1 MNIVL
6 NCIMVILFA
15 VVAKPSMAGLLPGE
29 GIVRDPATGNY
40 TATFVVEGEDGKD
53 WLETGDLETA
63 TKIEPTV
70 RSMFKLAGGWN
81 IRYAYTVRNGNSAM
95 QAINHFDLYGLP
107 INVVLLK
114 TTPLLGSGNV
124 VLEEF
129 FDSAMTSP
137 SEKWSGSGGRNGQT
151 LNIGWLYERWDYST
165 KNNNT
170 AVGIQPGESVNGFGY
185 TSPDLPG
192 VFVAKLTGNTP
203 YHHFDFSGP
212 GPSYTRSDIGKEMA
226 KITNN
231 DFIPRNVAAPLII
244 VPRQFDAA
252 FILDGIRTHV
262 ATWPARHLA
271 DSAFAAQLDRYLE
284 AAAESF
290 RRNQPTTGGEHIHT
304 IRKMLAKEHHHI
316 DHDDEDDEDTEEH
329 KRATRHT
336 IDRLAARVLD
346 FDLRYVLKRTAP
358 EHEKG
363 EHEEAGRKHR

>member
-1 MNIVL
+1 MKIFS
-6 NCIMVILFA
+6 NCIMVALLALFA
-15 VVAKPSMAGLLPGE
+15 GHSMAGLLPGE
-29 GIVRDPATGNY
+29 GIVRDPVTGNY

-63 TKIEPTV
+63 TKIDPTV
-70 RSMFKLAGGWN
+70 RSKFKLAEGWN
-81 IRYAYTVRNGNSAM
+81 IRYAYTIRNGSSAK

-137 SEKWSGSGGRNGQT
+137 SEKWSGSGARNGQT
-151 LNIGWLYERWDYST
+151 LNIGWMYERWDYST
-165 KNNNT
+165 KSHNT
-170 AVGIQPGESVNGFGY
+170 AVGIQPGESASGFGFAG
-185 TSPDLPG
+185 PDLPG
-192 VFVAKLTGNTP
+192 IFVAKLTGNTP

-226 KITNN
+226 KIANN

-244 VPRQFDAA
+244 VPHQFDAA
-252 FILDGIRTHV
+252 VVMESIRTHV
-262 ATWPARHLA
+262 ATWPARQLA
-271 DSAFAAQLDRYLE
+271 DSAFAAQLDRYLGT
-284 AAAESF
+284 AAESF
-290 RRNQPTTGGEHIHT
+290 RLNNPKAAREHIHT
-304 IRKMLAKEHHHI
+304 LRKMLAKEHHHV

-329 KRATRHT
+329 KQTTRRS

-346 FDLRYVLKRTAP
+346 FDLRYVLKRT
-358 EHEKG
+358 EHD
-363 EHEEAGRKHR
+363 HEEGDRKKGR